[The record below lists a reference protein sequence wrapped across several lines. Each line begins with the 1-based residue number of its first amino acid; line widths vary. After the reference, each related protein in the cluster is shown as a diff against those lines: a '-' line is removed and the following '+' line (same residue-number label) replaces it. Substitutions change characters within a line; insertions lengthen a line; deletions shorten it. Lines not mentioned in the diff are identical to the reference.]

1 MAREVLP
8 VNTCSL
14 CSWTTQLMRLGEN
27 FQARLDIMD
36 EFGPRTDRY
45 TILMGEFDDD
55 LRILRATGIRGK
67 RGLCCTTAHDRI
79 YTQVLSRAENR
90 TEVLLQRQLYL
101 GATVRLE
108 FPWENGYF
116 FFRWV
121 VARIESGPGCIMLAW
136 DDTTSESRVFWKGW
150 AGAPTAAPNFPLY
163 FLLFCFWE
171 GFSWKLASASIA
183 LLNAENWKASISICR
198 RNFWYEINDDIMRDR
213 PV

>member
-1 MAREVLP
+1 MIYEYCGQPEYGANVGC
-8 VNTCSL
+8 V
-14 CSWTTQLMRLGEN
+14 
-27 FQARLDIMD
+27 ARL
-36 EFGPRTDRY
+36 
-45 TILMGEFDDD
+45 LMIGYIHKFSRELKIG
-55 LRILRATGIRGK
+55 LRFCCNVSCTWAQQCAFSSHGKTGI
-67 RGLCCTTAHDRI
+67 
-79 YTQVLSRAENR
+79 S
-90 TEVLLQRQLYL
+90 
-101 GATVRLE
+101 
-108 FPWENGYF
+108 

-163 FLLFCFWE
+163 FLLFFCFWE